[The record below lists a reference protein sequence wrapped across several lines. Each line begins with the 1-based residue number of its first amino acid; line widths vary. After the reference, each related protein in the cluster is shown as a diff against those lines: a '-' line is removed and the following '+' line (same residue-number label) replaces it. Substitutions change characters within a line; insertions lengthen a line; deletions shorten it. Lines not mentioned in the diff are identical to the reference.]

1 MIKKLFKNN
10 KFIFIFTFLVEF
22 ILYYIFEYTS
32 FTGEYLLADIGIA
45 PVFGLMFGPA
55 GALGQASVS
64 LVFELMGGFNVLASL
79 IDFGIMFFIS
89 IFAYKLWYTI
99 FDSDKIDTPRFDSIN
114 NILKFLY
121 IIFLTSV
128 VYWAL
133 INIAFYAYP
142 GMEPIYPL
150 TSRIN
155 RLSYIINNFIFAIIF
170 GLFFI
175 SSFNTLK
182 IPLHVPKKFITK
194 INIKQKY
201 FTVSYA
207 IIFIY
212 ITLTGAS
219 IIQNDLLENI
229 LFLFTIIVSIL
240 YCLNTFNIDIK
251 HKSSNYSIIEQII
264 LIFLI
269 MMNTTFIIN
278 FGFFEITGFYILKN
292 ADEEFRF
299 LITIAVSTTFIILL
313 SLIHIHYVEKIITN
327 PIYELI
333 SSVKKYMKKEP
344 SSKLQEYSK
353 SDTEVGMLIK
363 TFLNLSDKIKS
374 NFVEIQNITAENE
387 RIETELNVA
396 SGIQLNMLP
405 KNFEEFSKGKAF
417 EIYAYM
423 NPAREVGGD
432 FYDYFDIDDKNI
444 SFVIGDV
451 SGKGMPATL
460 FMVKTM
466 HLIKNHSK
474 FSNST
479 SEIMEDVNNLSC
491 ERNEETLFVT
501 TWIARLN
508 LKTGKLSYVNAG
520 HNPPLVKMN
529 DENFRYLDE
538 EPDLVIGIMENMDYV
553 EHEMTL
559 NKGDMI
565 FLYTD
570 GVTDANDIDER
581 LYGEK
586 RLKNAINRHK
596 DSELTDIINE
606 IKKDIERFCNTQE
619 QFDDM
624 TMLIIKYNG
633 EG

>member
-32 FTGEYLLADIGIA
+32 FTGEYILADIGIA

-55 GALGQASVS
+55 GALGQASVT
-64 LVFELMGGFNVLASL
+64 LIFELIGGFDITACF
-79 IDFGIMFFIS
+79 IDFAIMFFIS

-99 FDSDKIDTPRFDSIN
+99 SDIQELDTPRFDSIY

-121 IIFLTSV
+121 IIFLTSI

-150 TSRIN
+150 PAGFD

-182 IPLHVPKKFITK
+182 IPLHVPQKFITK
-194 INIKQKY
+194 ININPKY
-201 FTVSYA
+201 FTISYA
-207 IIFIY
+207 IILIY

-219 IIQNDLLENI
+219 IIRSDLLENI
-229 LFLFTIIVSIL
+229 IFLFTTIISVL
-240 YCLNTFNIDIK
+240 YCLNTFDIDIK
-251 HKSSNYSIIEQII
+251 HKSHNYSIIEQII

-269 MMNTTFIIN
+269 ILSTTLIIN
-278 FGFFEITGFYILKN
+278 FGFFELLGLFYLENIN
-292 ADEEFRF
+292 AEFRF
-299 LITIAVSTTFIILL
+299 LITIAFSTTFIILL
-313 SLIHIHYVEKIITN
+313 SLIHIHYIENIITN

-333 SSVKKYMKKEP
+333 SSIKEYMEREP
-344 SSKLQEYSK
+344 STQLHKYSK
-353 SDTEVGMLIK
+353 NNTEVGMLIK
-363 TFLNLSDKIKS
+363 TFLKLSDKIKS
-374 NFVEIQNITAENE
+374 NFVTIQNITAENE

-396 SGIQLNMLP
+396 SGIQSNMLP
-405 KNFEEFSKGKAF
+405 KNFEEFSNGKAF

-423 NPAREVGGD
+423 NPAKEVGGD
-432 FYDYFDIDDKNI
+432 FYDYFDIDDENV

-474 FSNST
+474 FSNNT
-479 SEIMEDVNNLSC
+479 SEIMKDVNNLSC

-501 TWIARLN
+501 TWIGRLN
-508 LKTGKLSYVNAG
+508 LKTGKLTYVNAG
-520 HNPPLVKMN
+520 HNPPLVKRN
-529 DENFRYLDE
+529 DENFRYLDD

-553 EHEMTL
+553 EREMTL

-570 GVTDANDIDER
+570 GVTDANDSKKR
-581 LYGEK
+581 LYGEN
-586 RLKNAINRHK
+586 RLKDTINRHK
-596 DSELTDIINE
+596 DSELTEIINE
-606 IKKDIERFCNTQE
+606 IRNDIGQFCNTQE

-633 EG
+633 AE